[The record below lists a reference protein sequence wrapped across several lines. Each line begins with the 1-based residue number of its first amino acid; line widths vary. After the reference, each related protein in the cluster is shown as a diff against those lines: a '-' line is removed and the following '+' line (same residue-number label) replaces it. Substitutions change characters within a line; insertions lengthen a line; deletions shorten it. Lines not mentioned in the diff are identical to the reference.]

1 MDECPTS
8 GDYGASGGEGDS
20 SMRLGIIATFV
31 FILSLTGGSFA
42 TTTDSSDATV
52 PIIKPPAKPAAN
64 STTPAAKPPAKPA
77 ATSKTTPAKPAAK
90 ATTTTTKKATT
101 SKSTT
106 AKAVKPTKKSTV
118 SNVNKPAKKK
128 VAVKPKE
135 PYVVI
140 TINKATQK
148 MTVTVG
154 GRRTYT
160 WLVSTGAQ
168 GYTTPSGN
176 FRPFRMEK
184 DHFSKEWDD
193 APMPHSIF
201 FTGEGHAIHGSPY
214 TKRLGTRASHGCVR
228 LAPQNAATLFEL
240 VKKTGMSNTRVIVR
254 GGGFDFWTSSIDTS
268 DIQPSRWI
276 RKIDP
281 LDELDRMFND

>member
-1 MDECPTS
+1 
-8 GDYGASGGEGDS
+8 
-20 SMRLGIIATFV
+20 MRLGIIATFV
-31 FILSLTGGSFA
+31 FILSLTGAAFA
-42 TTTDSSDATV
+42 TTTESSDATV
-52 PIIKPPAKPAAN
+52 PVIKPPAKPAAT
-64 STTPAAKPPAKPA
+64 STTTPAKPAAKPA

-90 ATTTTTKKATT
+90 TATTKKATT
-101 SKSTT
+101 SKTTT
-106 AKAVKPTKKSTV
+106 AKAVKPTKKTTI

-128 VAVKPKE
+128 VAAKPKV

-160 WLVSTGAQ
+160 WLVSTGAA
-168 GYTTPSGN
+168 GYTTPSGS
-176 FRPFRMEK
+176 FRPFRMER

-193 APMPHSIF
+193 APMPYSIF

-214 TKRLGTRASHGCVR
+214 VKRLGTRASHGCVR
-228 LAPQNAATLFEL
+228 LATENAATLFAL
-240 VKKTGMSNTRVIVR
+240 IQKTGMSNTRVIVR
-254 GGGFDFWTSSIDTS
+254 GGGFDWWTSSIDTS

-276 RKIDP
+276 RKIDQMDP
-281 LDELDRMFND
+281 LEELDRMFND

>member
-1 MDECPTS
+1 
-8 GDYGASGGEGDS
+8 
-20 SMRLGIIATFV
+20 MRLGIIATFV
-31 FILSLTGGSFA
+31 FILSRTGAAFA

-52 PIIKPPAKPAAN
+52 PLIKPPAKPAAN

-77 ATSKTTPAKPAAK
+77 ATSKTKPAAK
-90 ATTTTTKKATT
+90 ATTATSKNATT
-101 SKSTT
+101 SKTTT
-106 AKAVKPTKKSTV
+106 AKAVKPSKKSAV

-128 VAVKPKE
+128 VAAKPKE

-140 TINKATQK
+140 TINKASQK
-148 MTVTVG
+148 MVVTVG
-154 GRRTYT
+154 GRRTYN

-228 LAPQNAATLFEL
+228 LSPQNAATLFEL
-240 VKKTGMSNTRVIVR
+240 VKKVGMSNTRVIVR
-254 GGGFDFWTSSIDTS
+254 GGGFDWWTSSIDTS

-276 RKIDP
+276 PQGRSAGRTRPDVQR
-281 LDELDRMFND
+281 LSRARGLLRRSCSE

>member
-1 MDECPTS
+1 
-8 GDYGASGGEGDS
+8 
-20 SMRLGIIATFV
+20 MRLGIIATFV
-31 FILSLTGGSFA
+31 FVLSLTGAAFA
-42 TTTDSSDATV
+42 TTTDSSNSAA
-52 PIIKPPAKPAAN
+52 PIIKPPAKPAAS
-64 STTPAAKPPAKPA
+64 STTTPAKPA
-77 ATSKTTPAKPAAK
+77 ATSKTTPQKPAAK
-90 ATTTTTKKATT
+90 STTATTKKATT
-101 SKSTT
+101 SKTT
-106 AKAVKPTKKSTV
+106 TSKAVKPTKKSTV

-128 VAVKPKE
+128 VAAKPKE

-140 TINKATQK
+140 TINKSSQK

-154 GRRTYT
+154 GRKMYN

-168 GYTTPSGN
+168 GYSTPSGN

-214 TKRLGTRASHGCVR
+214 VKRLGTRASHGCVR
-228 LAPQNAATLFEL
+228 LAPQNAATLFAL
-240 VKKTGMSNTRVIVR
+240 VQKAGMSNTRVIVR
-254 GGGFDFWTSSIDTS
+254 GGGFDWWTSSIDTS

-276 RKIDP
+276 RKVDP
-281 LDELDRMFND
+281 LEELDKMFND